1 MKIIFI
7 ARCLIATLSILWFIF
22 GCSLPAVAVTQIA
35 QPGSKVVRPSFNEL
49 KEDKE
54 RTENYSTD
62 YNSTTKNDN
71 DMSEEE
77 TQELL
82 AENQDLKYK
91 NACISCREKEVD
103 TAFTPCGHMLYC
115 DECSK
120 RPSIVK
126 EGDKCYTCFLVIKRI
141 LRVKQ

>member
-1 MKIIFI
+1 MKIVFI

-22 GCSLPAVAVTQIA
+22 GCSFPAVAVTQIA
-35 QPGSKVVRPSFNEL
+35 KPGSKVVFPSS
-49 KEDKE
+49 KE
-54 RTENYSTD
+54 RTENCSTD
-62 YNSTTKNDN
+62 NNSTTKNDN

-77 TQELL
+77 IQELL
-82 AENQDLKYK
+82 TENQDLKYK
-91 NACISCREKEVD
+91 KACISCREKEVD

-126 EGDKCYTCFLVIKRI
+126 EGDKCHTCFRVINRI
-141 LRVKQ
+141 LSVKQ